1 MSVNFLQNTPDS
13 IACFSDG
20 YGTDQQGKFYK
31 KALILAEGHWTDNKN
46 RPHIF
51 DRNRLMEIV
60 KNTNAIFNTGY
71 KIPLLKDHQKTTD
84 SVIGEL
90 DSPVEI
96 REITEDDISSDRF
109 RHLIGKLGVFATKV
123 LISSSDAISK
133 IQENLIN
140 TISPGIDIVENCIKE
155 ISATPIPAIPGMSL
169 FSRSNAYFSSN
180 ESDSLYWDSDEI
192 TNEVDNLN
200 YVYTEFKIEFDKL
213 TNKYL
218 KIVYN
223 VMKAPVEKISSMNTT
238 RLELMEDALDNY
250 VSELEEV
257 IYGDQDDVNDMV
269 NTLCSVHSFI
279 N

>member
-1 MSVNFLQNTPDS
+1 MSVNFLQNTTDT

-20 YGTDQQGKFYK
+20 YGTDNKGKFYK

-46 RPHIF
+46 RPHVF
-51 DRNRLMEIV
+51 DKARLFEIV
-60 KNTNAIFNTGY
+60 KNTNNIFNTGY
-71 KIPLLKDHQKTTD
+71 KIPLLKDHNKTTD

-96 REITEDDISSDRF
+96 REITEEDITSDRF
-109 RHLIGKLGVFATKV
+109 RHLIGKLGVFASKV
-123 LISSSDAISK
+123 LISSSDAINK

-169 FSRSNAYFSSN
+169 FSRSNAYFSSSN
-180 ESDSLYWDSDEI
+180 GEDSLYWDEDDNPE
-192 TNEVDNLN
+192 TQVDNLN
-200 YVYTEFKIEFDKL
+200 YVYTEFKLEFDKL
-213 TNKYL
+213 SNKYL

-223 VMKAPVEKISSMNTT
+223 IIKAPTEKIANMGTT

-250 VSELEEV
+250 VHELEELT
-257 IYGDQDDVNDMV
+257 YGGEKEVED
-269 NTLCSVHSFI
+269 LI
-279 N
+279 NEFCTFKI